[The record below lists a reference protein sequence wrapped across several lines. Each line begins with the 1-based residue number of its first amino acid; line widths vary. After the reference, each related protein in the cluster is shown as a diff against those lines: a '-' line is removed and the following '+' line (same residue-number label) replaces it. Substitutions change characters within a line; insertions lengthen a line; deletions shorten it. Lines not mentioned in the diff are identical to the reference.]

1 MCIFS
6 PRLTFIFIGIKMSLC
21 SVKPKKKLQ
30 NRFTCYILSLL
41 TSEAND
47 IFFYYMQNKTLTG
60 IDAFLNKHLL
70 TAIEISSPSEVRCF
84 FNFTTLKLSSRVR
97 FSKYEIECNVEIL
110 FVLQNIY
117 PCSLKL
123 RIKPL

>member
-1 MCIFS
+1 
-6 PRLTFIFIGIKMSLC
+6 
-21 SVKPKKKLQ
+21 
-30 NRFTCYILSLL
+30 
-41 TSEAND
+41 
-47 IFFYYMQNKTLTG
+47 MQNKTLIG

-84 FNFTTLKLSSRVR
+84 FNFTILNSSSRVR
-97 FSKYEIECNVEIL
+97 FSNYEIECNVEIL

-123 RIKPL
+123 RIKPVW